1 MQIGITWLRLQ
12 RAHHRMVGCHNA
24 LGTEFSGWACTHK
37 RGDREHGAFG
47 ARKYCSIF
55 VLPTRKVIPARTRA
69 FLDYV
74 DERVGNVKRAQSAA
88 KQVPGTSGTMGTT
101 DATDAIH

>member
-1 MQIGITWLRLQ
+1 
-12 RAHHRMVGCHNA
+12 MVGCHNA

-37 RGDREHGAFG
+37 RGGREHGAFG
-47 ARKYCSIF
+47 ARKYCSIV

-74 DERVGNVKRAQSAA
+74 DELVGNVKRAQSAA

-101 DATDAIH
+101 DAIH